1 MLWIALHLP
10 HLSFE
15 SWRVAWPPD
24 QHDQPAALM
33 DAQGVLVANT
43 AARDLGV
50 QPGLRRATALA
61 LAPTLAM
68 GRVDAARDRQAITA
82 VAHAAL
88 AFTPAV
94 TFAVSASS
102 STGGRPSTPSREREA
117 PHTVLLQ
124 VQASLRY
131 FGGRIALMQRLH
143 ATLRPLGHTV
153 CIASAPT
160 ALGAALLARMAGLG
174 LPAPEHCADRASLS
188 RALDASP
195 VGLLGGVG
203 DHRTVLEGMGLH
215 TLGDLR
221 RLPRTGLVS
230 RLGDAL
236 LDELERALGE
246 RPDPPPSWIT
256 LPEVFEARIEL
267 LARADTTGQV
277 LHGAGLLI
285 EPLLAW
291 ARARQVL
298 VQGFMLFMHH
308 EQRHRR
314 DSDSPAV
321 SQLPIALASASRDA
335 GHLFVLLRERLAH
348 LQLKAPTLELRLR
361 CADVVDREPPN
372 AELFPSAREEHEGLT
387 RLIERLQARLG
398 GEQVQRLAH
407 AADHRP
413 ERAVSTEPVSA
424 EGLAWP
430 QVVHPQSSRS
440 TAVRPRASPRSP
452 AGRHHT
458 PQSTLAP
465 RHPDSTAA
473 LPVPASRRGT
483 ARTPI
488 APRPVWLLNPPQS
501 LPERRA
507 GPWLDG
513 HPLQLLCGPE
523 RIESGWWDAA
533 LTERD
538 YFIAQ
543 THDGA
548 LVWIYRARLP
558 LSVPGEAQGWFLHGR
573 FG

>member
-15 SWRVAWPPD
+15 SWRAAWPPE

-33 DAQGVLVANT
+33 DAQMVLVANA
-43 AARDLGV
+43 AARHLGV

-61 LAPTLAM
+61 LAPSLAM

-94 TFAVSASS
+94 TFAASASS
-102 STGGRPSTPSREREA
+102 EETS
-117 PHTVLLQ
+117 HTVLLQ

-143 ATLRPLGHTV
+143 TTLQPLGHTV
-153 CIASAPT
+153 CTASAPT

-174 LPAPEHCADRASLS
+174 LQAPGHCADRASLS
-188 RALDASP
+188 LALDASP
-195 VGLLGGVG
+195 AWLLGCGG

-246 RPDPPPSWIT
+246 RSDPPPSWIT

-298 VQGFMLFMHH
+298 VQGFTLFMRH

-314 DSDSPAV
+314 DSNSPAV
-321 SQLPIALASASRDA
+321 SELPIALASASRDA

-348 LQLKAPTLELRLR
+348 LQLTAPTLELRLR

-398 GEQVQRLAH
+398 SEQVQRLAH

-413 ERAVSTEPVSA
+413 ERSVSIEPMPVSA
-424 EGLAWP
+424 
-430 QVVHPQSSRS
+430 
-440 TAVRPRASPRSP
+440 PR
-452 AGRHHT
+452 
-458 PQSTLAP
+458 
-465 RHPDSTAA
+465 
-473 LPVPASRRGT
+473 RRM
-483 ARTPI
+483 ARTPVT
-488 APRPVWLLNPPQS
+488 PRPVWLLNPPQS

-523 RIESGWWDAA
+523 RVESGWWDAA

-573 FG
+573 FA